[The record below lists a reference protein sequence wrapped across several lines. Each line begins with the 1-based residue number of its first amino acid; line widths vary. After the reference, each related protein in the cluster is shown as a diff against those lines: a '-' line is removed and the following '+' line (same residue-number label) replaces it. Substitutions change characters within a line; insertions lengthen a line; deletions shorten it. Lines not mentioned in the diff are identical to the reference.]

1 LHHVDKKAEKLHF
14 EAEETDL
21 DKEMTA
27 KEGHE
32 ATVFVRA
39 RSRQGVDII
48 LTPLLLH
55 VIQSIFPAVYGVE
68 VSSYLRRMISTY
80 FPDTAQY

>member
-21 DKEMTA
+21 EMTA

-39 RSRQGVDII
+39 RSRQGVDIV

-68 VSSYLRRMISTY
+68 VSSYLRRVISTY
-80 FPDTAQY
+80 FPDIAQY